1 VVVSNLLSFIATDPP
16 PPHILDRR
24 PDPKSAPL
32 ITVTMW
38 KMIIG
43 QSIYQLVVT
52 LVLNFA
58 GMSIFGYPAEEQ
70 PQLQTVIFNTF
81 VWMQIFNQYK

>member
-1 VVVSNLLSFIATDPP
+1 
-16 PPHILDRR
+16 
-24 PDPKSAPL
+24 
-32 ITVTMW
+32 MW

-58 GMSIFGYPAEEQ
+58 GASLFNYSTKKEMEE
-70 PQLQTVIFNTF
+70 LKTVVFNTF
-81 VWMQIFNQYK
+81 VWMQIFNQYKSVSLERTSQTSC